1 MAILPAVKIQEYYEK
16 YQSKELF
23 FNKSIRQETG
33 LDTSKVML
41 KMCFRVFCIHA
52 Q

>member
-23 FNKSIRQETG
+23 FNKF
-33 LDTSKVML
+33 L
-41 KMCFRVFCIHA
+41 KIIDIASGA
-52 Q
+52 QLEHRLFVYT